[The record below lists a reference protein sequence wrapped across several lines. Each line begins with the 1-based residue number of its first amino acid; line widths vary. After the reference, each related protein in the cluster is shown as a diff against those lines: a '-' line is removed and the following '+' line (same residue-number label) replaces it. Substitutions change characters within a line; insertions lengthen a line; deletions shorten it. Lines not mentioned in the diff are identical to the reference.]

1 VKVLIADDSR
11 AMRRII
17 AAMLREAGFRKLT
30 IVEAGDGAEAL
41 GKAVE
46 EMPDVVISDW
56 NMPNMTG
63 IQFLQGLRKQG
74 IDIPFGFVTTEVSP
88 EMRELA
94 TDAGSSFLIGKPFT
108 PTDFVRAL
116 SEFLD

>member
-1 VKVLIADDSR
+1 
-11 AMRRII
+11 MRRII
-17 AAMLREAGFRKLT
+17 AAMLREAGFGRLT

-41 GKAVE
+41 SKAVE
-46 EMPDVVISDW
+46 EKPDVVISDW

-63 IQFLQGLRKQG
+63 IQFLQNLREQG
-74 IDIPFGFVTTEVSP
+74 IEVPFGFVTTEVSP

-94 TDAGSSFLIGKPFT
+94 TESGSAFLIGKPFT

-116 SEFLD
+116 TGFLD